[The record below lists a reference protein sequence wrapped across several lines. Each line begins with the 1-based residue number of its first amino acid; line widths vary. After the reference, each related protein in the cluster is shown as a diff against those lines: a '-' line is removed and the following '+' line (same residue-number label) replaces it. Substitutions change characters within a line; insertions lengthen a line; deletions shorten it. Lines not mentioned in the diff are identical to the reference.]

1 MGFFALYIQIS
12 NLFAALEYLIIR
24 VAGSGVSF
32 SLYID
37 LATYSKYLLI
47 CRRNTSRKAATHC
60 SNGVAAKSIA
70 HVVIQSEA

>member
-37 LATYSKYLLI
+37 LATYQGICYCDKLI
-47 CRRNTSRKAATHC
+47 CR
-60 SNGVAAKSIA
+60 I
-70 HVVIQSEA
+70 